1 MLDIWLH
8 VFIGTNCESFLP
20 CEYLAEYVVCPAVPV
35 ELIASLGQRL
45 HALYSAKW
53 NSFWS
58 NQEKQRQRGCETR
71 ERPDPEFSLACFIL
85 FSVTVFK
92 LRQFI
97 LPFREPKCFSSNLK
111 LRVPC
116 ACVLTLVVKNLEP
129 LTVLKI
135 DSSHLVK
142 EKKKSARLCNLQN
155 S

>member
-1 MLDIWLH
+1 MLCILLNGIPFGATKRSSGS
-8 VFIGTNCESFLP
+8 V
-20 CEYLAEYVVCPAVPV
+20 AVKP
-35 ELIASLGQRL
+35 
-45 HALYSAKW
+45 
-53 NSFWS
+53 
-58 NQEKQRQRGCETR
+58 EK
-71 ERPDPEFSLACFIL
+71 DPEFSLACFIL